1 LSEPNP
7 NYWRVKAAELEFQM
21 SRQTLHGQLQQKMQ
35 EEFNKRFEVELKPL
49 LARRAVVVED
59 AGLDPL
65 KNYRLDD
72 ATQTI
77 IEIP

>member
-1 LSEPNP
+1 MSDPNP

-21 SRQTLHGQLQQKMQ
+21 ARSNTQASLQQTMQ
-35 EEFNKRFEVELKPL
+35 EEFNKRLEAMVKPL
-49 LARRAVVVED
+49 LEQRASVIKA

-77 IEIP
+77 VEIP